1 MVLWIASRRAWRGMG
16 WTGRTRNEGS
26 HERDSREEAGRKN
39 TTEQTRRSKKYEE
52 RDPVEGV
59 TIADKM
65 GGLHASEH
73 STHAEVYIVQDD
85 RFREGWAR

>member
-1 MVLWIASRRAWRGMG
+1 MQVAEHGGEWAGQGEHETKGAMSE
-16 WTGRTRNEGS
+16 TREKRLE
-26 HERDSREEAGRKN
+26 ERIR
-39 TTEQTRRSKKYEE
+39 TEQTRRSKKYEE